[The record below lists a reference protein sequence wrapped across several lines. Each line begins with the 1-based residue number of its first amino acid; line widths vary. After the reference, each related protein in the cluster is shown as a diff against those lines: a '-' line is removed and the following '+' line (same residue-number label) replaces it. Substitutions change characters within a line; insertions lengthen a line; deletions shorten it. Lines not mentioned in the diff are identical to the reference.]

1 MYKKISVVI
10 LIIAAFS
17 CSIYILTKKN
27 KFTIST
33 YGEEQ
38 EKEEF
43 VKDRLQYEYN
53 ILKNPV
59 TGTIPKDIRERE
71 IEFARNLP
79 VKDGSAAGLF
89 TPQNLNAYSPAGPD
103 NIGGRTRAFAFDVRF
118 GTGGNKVILSGSV
131 SGGIYRTTNGGISWT
146 KVTPQMEIHNVT
158 AIAQD
163 PRPNFQDTWYA
174 GGGEALGNSAS
185 DFGAFYLGF
194 GILKSTDNG
203 LTWTKLTLTVTNTD
217 GTTLGAGTLDA
228 FDNVFDIVHKI
239 VVSPVNGYLYIAGH
253 RRLVRSTDNGQS
265 FKVVFAGDTPAT
277 ADGGQMD
284 IVTSDAGKLYLAV
297 NGSNPDLKIRGV
309 WASSSGDFNSWTR
322 LAGGST
328 LGVDSLKAWR
338 ANSYDGNSKRIIL
351 ALAPSNQNLLF
362 AFYENGLSQAA
373 AKGAHPEGDF
383 FKIDVGAN
391 SYVNLSA
398 NMPDFP
404 GQTDGVD
411 PLTLQGGYD
420 MALAIKPDD
429 PKVIFVGGTN
439 LYRSTDGFTTAT
451 KTEWIG
457 GYRKLNPPTAEQY
470 PGSHAD
476 FHGLYFDPTNP
487 IHAYAIN
494 DGGIQQTDSILA
506 IDKPDPV
513 PWTMVSKYQTLQYNF
528 VAMDP
533 AAGQNNFFGG
543 AQDNGCYFRQDGI
556 PNPNDQFKI
565 SGGDGASVSIASV
578 TNTAFTVY
586 FSSQFGSLTRDITN
600 NFVSIVPAGLTAN
613 PEVGF
618 GDFVTYFKTDFDN
631 TEDLYYAN
639 YNRVFR
645 TKNASTVT
653 PTTWQEL
660 TGVAS
665 AINAA
670 NPMGTDISI
679 RAFELSRG
687 PYTTDHVLYIGTSGG
702 QVFRLNDPRN
712 AAVTIVPVN
721 ITPPGLQGNVTDI
734 AVNPNDDNEVMVVVS
749 NYGTANIYYSK
760 NGKSAIPTWKN
771 AEGNLTLPSIRSCMI
786 IVKKDASGKAATEYY
801 VGTSIGLYSTTN
813 INAASVNWER
823 EGDAVLG
830 MALVTTLDYRPQDN
844 TLLVGTHGNGM
855 FYANTGTPNFNPN
868 GSVIPP
874 VEPPGTDSVFIKSLI
889 PTLTNHYLLLGPGN
903 IAGINQISIRIYN
916 MAGQLVYS
924 NTSGYATTQ
933 IDVSRFAAGGYI
945 LKVTSTDNK
954 YKYTKRFVKY

>member
-1 MYKKISVVI
+1 MNKKIPIVI
-10 LIIAAFS
+10 LIVAALS
-17 CSIYILTKKN
+17 CSIYFLSKKN
-27 KFTIST
+27 KFTISE
-33 YGEEQ
+33 YG
-38 EKEEF
+38 KEEEREMF
-43 VKDRLQYEYN
+43 VKDRLQYEYD

-59 TGTIPKDIRERE
+59 TGKIPKDIREKE
-71 IEFARNLP
+71 VAFARTLP
-79 VKDGSAAGLF
+79 VKDGRSAGLF
-89 TPQNLNAYSPAGPD
+89 TPQNLNSYALAGPD
-103 NIGGRTRAFAFDVRF
+103 NIGGRTRAFAFDKRF

-131 SGGIYRTTNGGISWT
+131 SGGIYRTANGGISWS

-163 PRPNFQDTWYA
+163 PRPGFQDTWYA
-174 GGGEALGNSAS
+174 GGGEAFGNSAA
-185 DFGAFYLGF
+185 DIGAFYLGF

-203 LTWTKLTLTVTNTD
+203 LTWTKLTLTVTNVD
-217 GTTLGAGTLDA
+217 GSTLGSGTLEA

-239 VVSPVNGYLYIAGH
+239 VVSPVNGYVYIAGH

-265 FKVVFAGDTPAT
+265 FRVVFAGDAPAT

-284 IVTSDAGKLYLAV
+284 VVCSDAGKLYLAV
-297 NGSNPDLKIRGV
+297 NGSNPDVKIRGV
-309 WASSSGDFNSWTR
+309 WSSLSGDYNSWTR

-338 ANSYDGNSKRIIL
+338 GNSYDESSKRIIL

-362 AFYENGLSQAA
+362 SFYENGLSQAA
-373 AKGAHPEGDF
+373 AKGAHPEGDL
-383 FKIDVGAN
+383 FKMDVSAN
-391 SYVNLSA
+391 TYANLSA

-429 PKVIFVGGTN
+429 PTVIFVGGTN

-476 FHGLYFDPTNP
+476 FHGLFFDPSNV

-494 DGGIQQTDSILA
+494 DGGIQQTDSIMA
-506 IDKPDPV
+506 ADKPDPV
-513 PWTMVSKYQTLQYNF
+513 PWAMVSNYQTLQYNF
-528 VAMDP
+528 VAIDP
-533 AAGQNNFFGG
+533 TAGQNNFFGG
-543 AQDNGCYFRQDGI
+543 AQDNGSYFRVDGI
-556 PNPNDQFKI
+556 ANPNDQFKI
-565 SGGDGASVSIASV
+565 GGGDGASVSIASV
-578 TNTAFTVY
+578 TNNAFTIY
-586 FSSQFGSLTRDITN
+586 FSSQFGSLTRDVTN
-600 NFVSIVPAGLTAN
+600 TFTSIVPAGLTAN

-645 TKNASTVT
+645 TKSASTVT
-653 PTTWQEL
+653 PTTWEEL

-670 NPMGTDISI
+670 NPLGTDISI
-679 RAFELSRG
+679 RAFELTRG
-687 PYTTDHVLYIGTSGG
+687 SYTPSHVLYIGTSGG
-702 QVFRLNDPRN
+702 HVFRLNDPIN
-712 AAVTIVPVN
+712 APVTAVPVD
-721 ITPPGLQGNVTDI
+721 ITPPGLQGNVADI
-734 AVNPNDDNEVMVVVS
+734 AVNPNDDNEIMVVVS
-749 NYGTANIYYSK
+749 NYGTTNIWYSK
-760 NGKSAIPTWKN
+760 DAKSAVPTWKN
-771 AEGNLTLPSIRSCMI
+771 AEGNLTLPSVRSCMI

-801 VGTSIGLYSTTN
+801 VGTSVGLYSTTN
-813 INAASVNWER
+813 INVASINWER

-830 MALVTTLDYRPQDN
+830 MAVTTTLDYRPQDN

-855 FYANTGTPNFNPN
+855 FYANTGTPNFVPN
-868 GSVIPP
+868 GNGVP
-874 VEPPGTDSVFIKSLI
+874 VEPPVTDNTFIQSLY
-889 PTLTNHYLLLGPGN
+889 PTLTHQYLFLKAGN
-903 IAGINQISIRIYN
+903 IIGIDQISIRIYN

-924 NTSGYATTQ
+924 GTNAYNTTQ
-933 IDVSRFAAGGYI
+933 IDVSRFAAGAYI
-945 LKVTSTDNK
+945 LKITSTDNK
-954 YKYTKRFVKY
+954 YKYTRKFVKY

>member
-1 MYKKISVVI
+1 MRKKIPVI
-10 LIIAAFS
+10 IILTIAALS
-17 CSIYILTKKN
+17 CCIYILAKKN
-27 KFTIST
+27 KFTISV
-33 YGEEQ
+33 YGEE
-38 EKEEF
+38 EEREMF
-43 VKDRLQYEYN
+43 VKDRLQYEYD

-59 TGTIPKDIRERE
+59 TGQIPKDIREKE
-71 IEFARNLP
+71 VEFARTLP
-79 VKDGSAAGLF
+79 VKGAGAAGLF
-89 TPQNLNAYSPAGPD
+89 TPENLNAYNLAGPD
-103 NIGGRTRAFAFDVRF
+103 NIGGRTRAFAFDTRF

-131 SGGIYRTTNGGISWT
+131 SGGIYRTANGGSSWS

-163 PRPNFQDTWYA
+163 PRPGFQDTWYA

-194 GILKSTDNG
+194 GILKSIDNG
-203 LTWTKLTLTVTNTD
+203 LTWTKLTLTVTNFD
-217 GTTLGAGTLDA
+217 GTTLGAGTLDV

-239 VVSPVNGYLYIAGH
+239 VVSPVNGYVYIAGH

-265 FKVVFAGDTPAT
+265 FRVVFSGDTPST
-277 ADGGQMD
+277 ADAGQMD
-284 IVTSDAGKLYLAV
+284 IVSSNAGQLYLAV
-297 NGSNPDLKIRGV
+297 NGGNPDKKIRGV
-309 WASSSGDFNSWTR
+309 WTSASGDFNSWSR
-322 LAGGST
+322 IAGGQT
-328 LGVDSLKAWR
+328 LGIDSLKGWR
-338 ANSYDGNSKRIIL
+338 GNAYDTINSKRIIL

-362 AFYENGLSQAA
+362 TFYENGLSQAA
-373 AKGAHPEGDF
+373 KSGAHPEGDL
-383 FKIDVGAN
+383 FKIDVAAN
-391 SYVNLSA
+391 TYVNLSA

-439 LYRSTDGFTTAT
+439 LYRSTDGFTTNT

-457 GYRKLNPPTAEQY
+457 GYRKANPPSAEQY

-476 FHGLYFDPTNP
+476 FHGLFFDPTNS

-494 DGGIQQTDSILA
+494 DGGIQQTDSVLA
-506 IDKPDPV
+506 NDTPDPV
-513 PWTMVSKYQTLQYNF
+513 PWSMVSKYQTLQYNF
-528 VAMDP
+528 VAIDP

-543 AQDNGCYFRQDGI
+543 AQDNGSYFRQDGVV
-556 PNPNDQFKI
+556 NPNDQFKI
-565 SGGDGASVSIASV
+565 GGGDGASVSIASV
-578 TNTAFTVY
+578 TNSEFTVY

-645 TKNASTVT
+645 TKHASTVT
-653 PTTWQEL
+653 PATWEEL
-660 TGVAS
+660 TGIAS
-665 AINAA
+665 AINSA

-712 AAVTIVPVN
+712 AAVTAVPLD
-721 ITPPGLQGNVTDI
+721 ITPVGLQGNITDI

-749 NYGTANIYYSK
+749 NYGTTNIWYSK
-760 NGKSAIPTWKN
+760 NAKGAVPTWKN
-771 AEGNLTLPSIRSCMI
+771 AEGNLTLPSVRSCMI
-786 IVKKDASGKAATEYY
+786 IVKKDASGNAATEYY
-801 VGTSIGLYSTTN
+801 VGTSVGLYSTTN

-830 MALVTTLDYRPQDN
+830 MALITTLDYRPQDN

-855 FYANTGTPNFNPN
+855 FYANIGTPNFIPN
-868 GSVIPP
+868 GNGAP
-874 VEPPGTDSVFIKSLI
+874 VPGNTFIQSLY
-889 PTLTNHYLLLGPGN
+889 PTLTHQYLFLGVGN
-903 IAGINQISIRIYN
+903 ITGVNQIAIRIYN
-916 MAGQLVYS
+916 ITGQLVYS
-924 NTSGYATTQ
+924 NTVGYASGQ
-933 IDVSRFAAGGYI
+933 IDVSRFAAGAYI
-945 LKVTSTDNK
+945 LKITSTDNK
-954 YKYTKRFVKY
+954 YEYTRKFVKY